1 MEIHE
6 VIIHNAAPLARR
18 HAYNRFHYTIP
29 LKTTKAAK
37 LAAFG
42 CRLAGDGIVYTRK
55 ADGYLPGFTASVPG
69 LPGSFLDNR
78 SESAPGMRGWK
89 GVHIP
94 AQN

>member
-18 HAYNRFHYTIP
+18 HAYNRFHDTTP
-29 LKTTKAAK
+29 LKTTKAAN

-55 ADGYLPGFTASVPG
+55 ADGDLPGFTASVPG
-69 LPGSFLDNR
+69 LPRFSLDGR
-78 SESAPGMRGWK
+78 SESAPGMWGWK

-94 AQN
+94 TWN